1 MIDLSLVCICVSLAR
16 ARDRALSLLLSRALT
31 LSLYACVYM
40 CVCVRVCLFV
50 CILDPAPHVGLFVLS
65 RRLCLYFET
74 LSSSSSSSSSSFF
87 SFLIM
92 KGLFSCRKYGRRAFK
107 KAENTV
113 HYWNNEEWH
122 DISARNP
129 HHPIP
134 QYHALCQKGDDTS
147 TTGGSTSAS
156 CERSACEEY
165 GPGKPDDDCCAIKNH
180 TSCKDGYELSFT
192 TENYGGLGSCY
203 KAHGHTCCTA
213 ITSTTL
219 TTTPTVT
226 SSHTGKAANETTFV
240 GNNSNVSSNDSNSN
254 SNSNRNRNSSSN
266 SNSSNDD
273 DGGAGQQKSSTSSS
287 GTIAAVVVVAV
298 ILASAAAVAVYR
310 FKCKDRDPAALAPT
324 GRRARAASR
333 VASRAASQRPSPRHP
348 TARRASRP
356 RAATVQNPTFDPE
369 STAGGSSAADSAYV
383 EPSSEQLQAYDENAY
398 V

>member
-1 MIDLSLVCICVSLAR
+1 
-16 ARDRALSLLLSRALT
+16 
-31 LSLYACVYM
+31 
-40 CVCVRVCLFV
+40 
-50 CILDPAPHVGLFVLS
+50 
-65 RRLCLYFET
+65 
-74 LSSSSSSSSSSFF
+74 
-87 SFLIM
+87 M

-180 TSCKDGYELSFT
+180 ASCKDGYELSFT

-333 VASRAASQRPSPRHP
+333 VASRAASRAASQRPSPRHP

-356 RAATVQNPTFDPE
+356 SAATVQNPTFDPE